1 MSHIVSNCQCL
12 QYPDDTTI
20 HTHSEIKNLKM
31 KEQILEIELNKLLT
45 WTTEANLVFSSTEKK
60 LMVNTSKQMKRFS
73 SFRVGKQ
80 LVESLVLTNLDY
92 FNVLFINTLQYK
104 KKMLQN

>member
-1 MSHIVSNCQCL
+1 M
-12 QYPDDTTI
+12 T
-20 HTHSEIKNLKM
+20 
-31 KEQILEIELNKLLT
+31 EQILEIELNKSLT
-45 WTTEANLVFSSTEKK
+45 WTTETNLVFSSTEKK

-80 LVESLVLTNLDY
+80 LVESLVLTSLDY

>member
-1 MSHIVSNCQCL
+1 
-12 QYPDDTTI
+12 
-20 HTHSEIKNLKM
+20 M

-45 WTTEANLVFSSTEKK
+45 WTTETNLVFSSTEKK

-73 SFRVGKQ
+73 SFRVGKR

>member
-1 MSHIVSNCQCL
+1 M
-12 QYPDDTTI
+12 T
-20 HTHSEIKNLKM
+20 
-31 KEQILEIELNKLLT
+31 EQILEIELSKLLT
-45 WTTEANLVFSSTEKK
+45 WTTETNLVFSSTEKK

-92 FNVLFINTLQYK
+92 FNRNIYQYTAIQE
-104 KKMLQN
+104 KMLQN

>member
-1 MSHIVSNCQCL
+1 
-12 QYPDDTTI
+12 
-20 HTHSEIKNLKM
+20 M

-45 WTTEANLVFSSTEKK
+45 WTTETNLVFSSTEKK

-80 LVESLVLTNLDY
+80 LVELLVLTNLDY

>member
-1 MSHIVSNCQCL
+1 
-12 QYPDDTTI
+12 
-20 HTHSEIKNLKM
+20 M

-45 WTTEANLVFSSTEKK
+45 WTTETNLVFSSTEKK

-92 FNVLFINTLQYK
+92 FNVLFISTLQYK